1 MHPPRLVL
9 ATANEDKVVEIRR
22 LLPGIELLPRPDDL
36 PEAVEDGATLFD
48 NALIK
53 ARSLVESTGL
63 PAVADDTGLEVDA
76 LDGGP
81 GVHTARFAGPDA
93 GYTENV
99 DHLLEV
105 LEGALDRTARFRTV
119 ALVLTPGEPPVWAEG
134 SVEGRIAEEPRG
146 GGGFGYDPVFIPVEG
161 DGRTFAE
168 MSEEEKNAISH
179 RGRAFTALA
188 ARLAEM

>member
-1 MHPPRLVL
+1 MGPRRLVL
-9 ATANEDKVVEIRR
+9 ATANDDKVAEIRR
-22 LLPGIELLPRPDDL
+22 LLPGIELLPRPAGL

-53 ARSLVESTGL
+53 ARSLVEATGQ

-76 LDGGP
+76 LGGGP
-81 GVHTARFAGPDA
+81 GVHTARFAGPEA
-93 GYTENV
+93 GYADNV
-99 DHLLEV
+99 SHLLEV
-105 LEGALDRTARFRTV
+105 LRGSDDRRARFRTV
-119 ALVLTPGEPPVWAEG
+119 ALVLTPEGSTVWAEG

-146 GGGFGYDPVFIPVEG
+146 EGGFGYDPVFIPLDG

-168 MSEEEKNAISH
+168 MADEEKNAISH

-188 ARLAEM
+188 ARLEEL

>member
-1 MHPPRLVL
+1 MVL
-9 ATANEDKVVEIRR
+9 ATANDDKVAEIRR
-22 LLPGIELLPRPDDL
+22 LLPGIELLPRPAGL

-53 ARSLVESTGL
+53 ARSLVEATGQ

-81 GVHTARFAGPDA
+81 GVHTARFAGPEA
-93 GYTENV
+93 SYAENV
-99 DHLLEV
+99 SHLLEV
-105 LEGALDRTARFRTV
+105 LRGSDDRGARFRTV
-119 ALVLTPGEPPVWAEG
+119 ALILTPEGSTVWAEG

-146 GGGFGYDPVFIPVEG
+146 EGGFGYDPVFIPLDG

-168 MSEEEKNAISH
+168 MTDEEKNAISH

-188 ARLAEM
+188 SRLEEL

>member
-1 MHPPRLVL
+1 MALRQLVL
-9 ATANEDKVVEIRR
+9 ATANPDKVAEIRR
-22 LLPGIELLPRPDDL
+22 LLPGIELLPRPTEV
-36 PEAVEDGATLFD
+36 PEAVEDGETLLA

-53 ARSLVESTGL
+53 ARSLVEATGR

-76 LDGGP
+76 LGGGP

-93 GYTENV
+93 GYAENV
-99 DHLLEV
+99 GHLLEV
-105 LEGALDRTARFRTV
+105 LEGEDDRGARFRTV
-119 ALVLTPGEPPVWAEG
+119 ALVLTPGGSTIWAEG

-146 GGGFGYDPVFIPVEG
+146 EGGFGYDPVFIPSEG

-168 MSEEEKNAISH
+168 MSEAEKNAISH

-188 ARLAEM
+188 AKLDYQ